1 METSL
6 AIQRIIT
13 SHWKVDFWSDDSAR
27 KAAIND
33 IDDFLFDD
41 IKDRYGISLSLDQ
54 MDKIIGKAMQIAA
67 RHRRHS

>member
-1 METSL
+1 M
-6 AIQRIIT
+6 
-13 SHWKVDFWSDDSAR
+13 DFWSDDSAR

-54 MDKIIGKAMQIAA
+54 MDEIIEKAMQIA
-67 RHRRHS
+67 RRQRHS